1 LTGIGAHLLDDGINR
16 CAETPAE
23 ARSLVLVPA
32 LRAGQIGVGA
42 WGRRGRVD

>member
-1 LTGIGAHLLDDGINR
+1 LARIDAHLLDHGFNR
-16 CAETPAE
+16 RAETPAQ